1 MADPQRR
8 LLCMRSFLQSVDSD
22 NAGGW
27 LQAASVAAAWVSG
40 IAFCLAV
47 WTAVVALLTRSF

>member
-1 MADPQRR
+1 
-8 LLCMRSFLQSVDSD
+8 MRSFLQSVDSD